1 MTDFLSCHVNASSHK
16 PRQCGSASG
25 IIRPFQSQPQP
36 RLMHMP
42 IQSNPNL
49 PRPVAVMVTA
59 TLVSGARCALLAAVL
74 GCGLAQAQ
82 TFKDSALEALYVAD
96 KMDELKRLSTQRVAA
111 QADDAQGVLGLALA
125 ALEKDDA
132 TARQNAIKQ
141 AQACIEK
148 QARAAACQYALGVV
162 LGVQAI
168 NEGMIK
174 AARSAGAV
182 KDALTAAHEI
192 EPDWYVARSALME
205 FHLQAPGMMG
215 GSKAKALELARGA
228 SKPDQAR
235 LLQARVL
242 MEDKKLEEGL
252 QAMVGM
258 PTGLD
263 FALASDL
270 RGWATHA
277 GMGLVSDKQ
286 AAKAQP
292 LLERLCREHPGHAGP
307 AYALGRALG
316 ETGAHEA
323 ALKSYEQAQAGK
335 GASAWPVA
343 YRIGMEQQALG
354 RNDDAK
360 ASFKRYLATAVKGQQ
375 KQQDDAR
382 KRLEQMG
389 G

>member
-1 MTDFLSCHVNASSHK
+1 MTLQSS
-16 PRQCGSASG
+16 PT
-25 IIRPFQSQPQP
+25 RPTPSF
-36 RLMHMP
+36 RFCMKVVL
-42 IQSNPNL
+42 L
-49 PRPVAVMVTA
+49 TTA
-59 TLVSGARCALLAAVL
+59 L
-74 GCGLAQAQ
+74 GCGAAQAQ

-96 KMDELKRLSTQRVAA
+96 KFDELKRVSAQRVAA
-111 QADDAQGVLGLALA
+111 QADDAQAVLGLALA

-132 TARQNAIKQ
+132 TARQSAIKQ

-148 QARAAACQYALGVV
+148 QARVAACQYSLGVV

-168 NEGMIK
+168 TEGMIK
-174 AARSAGAV
+174 AARSAGAI
-182 KDALTAAHEI
+182 KEALTAAHEI

-215 GSKAKALELARGA
+215 GSKAKAVELARGA
-228 SKPDQAR
+228 TKPEQMR

-252 QAMVGM
+252 QAMVAL
-258 PTGLD
+258 PAGLD
-263 FALASDL
+263 HALAADL
-270 RGWATHA
+270 RGWGAQA
-277 GMGLVSDKQ
+277 GLDLVNDKQ
-286 AAKAQP
+286 ANKAQP
-292 LLERLCREHPGHAGP
+292 LLERLCRDHPGHAGP

-335 GASAWPVA
+335 GASAWPVV
-343 YRIGMEQQALG
+343 YRMGMTQQALG

-360 ASFKRYLATAVKGQQ
+360 ASFKRFLTTTVKGQQ

-382 KRLEQMG
+382 KRLEQLG